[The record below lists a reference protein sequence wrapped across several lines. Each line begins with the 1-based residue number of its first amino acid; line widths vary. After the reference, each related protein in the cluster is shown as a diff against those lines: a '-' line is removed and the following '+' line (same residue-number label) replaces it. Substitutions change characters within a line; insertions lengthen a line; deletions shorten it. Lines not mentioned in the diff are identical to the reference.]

1 MMRTN
6 ILEKLSNIVKEIDN
20 HGSASLT
27 RLTVLKR
34 WFERTERLS
43 AFAIWIATR
52 AVSRQGKTR
61 GGAAKLLR
69 KARGMLAG
77 LDKLHPQ
84 LDRQMAQTMHAR
96 LRVFQN
102 EYRYQKWGAARIV
115 HNWNLM
121 LVEHGLDIYLWHL
134 DSPTYGYRLAADYCQ
149 HYDSRYGSGLIGPSR
164 TKIQQLVRFL
174 STIEALED
182 VSK

>member
-6 ILEKLSNIVKEIDN
+6 IPEKPSNIVKEIDN

-27 RLTVLKR
+27 RLTVLKK
-34 WFERTERLS
+34 WFERTQRLS
-43 AFAIWIATR
+43 AFAIWIPTR

-61 GGAAKLLR
+61 GAAEKLLR
-69 KARGMLAG
+69 EARGMLAG

-84 LDRQMAQTMHAR
+84 LDRRMAQTMHSR

-102 EYRYQKWGAARIV
+102 EYRYQKWGAVRIV

-121 LVEHGLDIYLWHL
+121 LVEHALDIYLWHL
-134 DSPTYGYRLAADYCQ
+134 DSPTYGYRLAAAYCQ

-164 TKIQQLVRFL
+164 TKVQRLVRFL
-174 STIEALED
+174 STTQALED

>member
-6 ILEKLSNIVKEIDN
+6 IPEKLSNIVKEIDN

-27 RLTVLKR
+27 RLTVLKK
-34 WFERTERLS
+34 WFERPERLS

-52 AVSRQGKTR
+52 AVSRQGKIR

-69 KARGMLAG
+69 EARGMLAG

-102 EYRYQKWGAARIV
+102 EYQYQEWGAARIL

-121 LVEHGLDIYLWHL
+121 VVEHGLDIYLWHL
-134 DSPTYGYRLAADYCQ
+134 DSPTYGYRLAAYYCQ

-174 STIEALED
+174 STIEGLED